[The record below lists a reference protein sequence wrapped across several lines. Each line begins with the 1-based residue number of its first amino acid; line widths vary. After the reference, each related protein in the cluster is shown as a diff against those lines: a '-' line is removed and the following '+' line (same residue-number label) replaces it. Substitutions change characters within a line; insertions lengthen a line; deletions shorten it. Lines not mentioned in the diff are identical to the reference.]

1 MNVEVYKENY
11 EREYSA
17 IFQNRKNNR
26 KIGEIY
32 VEDGVIA
39 PEVWFSQKVRP
50 LFLLKEAYGEGE
62 DWSLVN
68 QLMPPKEDKKKSC
81 GATWRKVTQWTYGIL
96 GTDTTHIPVFDS
108 HAIPKPKYG
117 NEMLKHVAVVN
128 VKKTQGEPN
137 SKMEEINEAA
147 KADRLELQ
155 KQIALCNPTVI
166 ICGYT
171 VSSLNMIMTGEFDSG
186 IKDYSCPNQNWY
198 YKFELNGQEIIVID
212 YYHPSNQFPDLLN
225 YYALMQIYQ
234 LALKDNR
241 KADFKIDVPLEV

>member
-1 MNVEVYKENY
+1 MNVEVYAENY
-11 EREYSA
+11 EKGYKA
-17 IFQNRKNNR
+17 IFENRRNSR
-26 KIGEIY
+26 RPGEVY

-68 QLMPPKEDKKKSC
+68 HLMPPEGDRKESC
-81 GATWRKVTQWTYGIL
+81 GATWRKITQWTYGIL
-96 GTDTTHIPVFDS
+96 GTDTAHIPVFDNQ
-108 HAIPKPKYG
+108 AIPKPMYG
-117 NEMLKHVAVVN
+117 NEMLKHIAVVN
-128 VKKTQGEPN
+128 VKKTQGKSN
-137 SKMEEINEAA
+137 STMKEINKVAEE
-147 KADRLELQ
+147 DRLELQ

-171 VSSLNMIMTGEFDSG
+171 VSSLNMIMAGETDRG
-186 IKDYSCPNQNWY
+186 IKDYSYPNQNWY
-198 YKFELNGQEIIVID
+198 YKFELNGKEIIVID

-234 LALKDNR
+234 LALKESR
-241 KADFKIDVPLEV
+241 KAEFKIEVSLEV